1 MWYQNKDTGH
11 ITDDPNNAESLKVEM
26 KVKVTKK
33 PRGQFYGNKN
43 LKTENK

>member
-26 KVKVTKK
+26 KV
-33 PRGQFYGNKN
+33 RNNQAR
-43 LKTENK
+43 